1 MSSRRQDVWNLVKE
15 GFNEKLPRRTAILV
29 KEEDFS
35 ISFAYPSESGSIGWL
50 LDNREETTY
59 EEAPV
64 AALKFGEYSF
74 PDLTGRRLAK
84 NVFHFKNM
92 EYQPSFVK
100 REIVFSNVGVE
111 ATELFGQCPEGGFFW
126 RIILESRCHPPY
138 SVNRKFYTIVSLRD
152 SSARVSKSSKTVL
165 KIHLEEKR
173 LFIASESNSYG
184 VYSCVEEYLGDLEKG
199 IIRTRR
205 KTGRHI
211 LLENNIAL
219 KPGGRV
225 SFTFGVSFQSPEK
238 AARAL
243 ELKNPVSSIRAKW
256 NKWFNSLPA
265 PTFETEE
272 DRKAY
277 YKCWWIVR
285 LNYYR
290 HPRLGKTVL
299 EALPV
304 YRGYWQWS
312 LPAVEWHSTLNPEI
326 GPGFVKNLL
335 NLFLKHQR
343 EDGYV
348 AHAIYLSEQ
357 TPGETWSRRNIIQ
370 TPHIPWVALRY
381 YYATKDLESIR
392 AWYPRLVKYYNYL
405 NESRDAK
412 LHRLGIWA
420 VLTSFDTGLD
430 TFPAFEKVT
439 YGNSGV
445 KEDFCYPAIF
455 AAEKCRFE
463 QAMGRIARIL
473 DNDEEK
479 TWFRL
484 AVETRRAMDRFLW
497 DNDLDWYGVL
507 HQDGSLDTRIGVDGL
522 FPLAYRLV
530 DSDKAQRARKN
541 FLKLI
546 GEYGVFTLA
555 PGQPGFEEEVY
566 WRGPAWAKSCSLA
579 MAAALNYYPDL
590 LKEVKDSTVR
600 FILKHPSVW
609 ECMSAATGEIARG
622 DVGIMATPVVSS
634 NVGAGEAIG
643 ALLTYYGNNM
653 FSIEPK

>member
-1 MSSRRQDVWNLVKE
+1 MSSRRQDVWDLVKE

-35 ISFAYPSESGSIGWL
+35 ISFAYPSEFGSIGWL

-59 EEAPV
+59 EETPV
-64 AALKFGEYSF
+64 AALKFGEYVF
-74 PDLTGRRLAK
+74 PDLSGRRLAK
-84 NVFHFKNM
+84 NLFYFKTM

-111 ATELFGQCPEGGFFW
+111 ATELFGQCPNGGFFW
-126 RIILESRCHPPY
+126 RIILEARCHPPY
-138 SVNRKFYTIVSLRD
+138 SMNRKFYTVVSLID
-152 SSARVSKSSKTVL
+152 SSARVSKSSKTIL
-165 KIHLEEKR
+165 KIHLGKKS
-173 LFIASESNSYG
+173 LFIASESSHYG
-184 VYSCVEEYLGDLEKG
+184 VYASAEEYLGDLEKG
-199 IIRTRR
+199 TIHICR

-211 LLENNIAL
+211 VLENNIAL
-219 KPGGRV
+219 KPGGRGRLV
-225 SFTFGVSFQSPEK
+225 FGISFQSPEK

-243 ELKNPVSSIRAKW
+243 KLKNPVASIRAKW

-265 PTFETEE
+265 PGFEAEA

-290 HPRLGKTVL
+290 HPSLGKTVL

-348 AHAIYLSEQ
+348 THAIYLSEK
-357 TPGETWSRRNIIQ
+357 TPGETWSRRSIVQ

-381 YYATKDLESIR
+381 YHDTKNLESIK

-405 NESRDAK
+405 NESRDAR
-412 LHRLGIWA
+412 LHRLGLWA
-420 VLTSFDTGLD
+420 ILTSFDTGLD
-430 TFPAFEKVT
+430 TFPAFQKVT
-439 YGNSGV
+439 YGDFGV

-463 QAMGRIARIL
+463 QAMGMMARIL
-473 DNDEEK
+473 GNGEEH

-484 AVETRRAMDRFLW
+484 AEKTRQTMDRVLW
-497 DNDLDWYGVL
+497 DEDLDWYGVL

-522 FPLAYRLV
+522 FPFAYGLV
-530 DSDKAQRARKN
+530 DSDKAQQARKN
-541 FLKLI
+541 FLRLI

-555 PGQPGFEEEVY
+555 PGQLGFEEEVY

-579 MAAALNYYPDL
+579 MAAAFNYYPDL
-590 LKEVKDSTVR
+590 LKAVKDSTVR
-600 FILKHPSVW
+600 FLLKHPSIW
-609 ECMSAATGEIARG
+609 ECMSAATGKIARG

-643 ALLTYYGNNM
+643 VLLTYYGKNM
-653 FSIEPK
+653 FSMEPK